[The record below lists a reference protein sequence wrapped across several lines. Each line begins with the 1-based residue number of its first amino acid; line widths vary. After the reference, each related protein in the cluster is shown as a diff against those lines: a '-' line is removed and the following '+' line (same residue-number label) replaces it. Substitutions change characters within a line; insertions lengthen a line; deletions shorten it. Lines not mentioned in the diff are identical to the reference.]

1 MCIGS
6 GRCISTILRR
16 SKGRSQARRGK
27 RLLQIADFMRLT
39 TRAFKCSFSIAGKF
53 EPIPPSF
60 AALGEGG
67 SGGEMN
73 GGHLY
78 RS

>member
-1 MCIGS
+1 
-6 GRCISTILRR
+6 
-16 SKGRSQARRGK
+16 
-27 RLLQIADFMRLT
+27 MRLT

-53 EPIPPSF
+53 EPIPPSS
-60 AALGEGG
+60 AALGGG
-67 SGGEMN
+67 GENGGEMN